1 MAVDILSRYITSD
14 PNTFGGKPCI
24 AGRRIRVVDVAIWHE
39 KFGWSPD
46 TIASKF
52 NLTLPEIHAA
62 LAYYFENRE
71 AFEAEIR
78 AEAAHVAAIE
88 ENYPSKLS
96 GEQHG

>member
-24 AGRRIRVVDVAIWHE
+24 AGRRIRVVDIAIWHE
-39 KFGWSPD
+39 KFGW
-46 TIASKF
+46 
-52 NLTLPEIHAA
+52 
-62 LAYYFENRE
+62 R
-71 AFEAEIR
+71 
-78 AEAAHVAAIE
+78 